1 MEAIKTMTVAEA
13 KLQHIVEENNFN
25 RNQLDTTSTKLD
37 QVMAII
43 DNHIQITDDKF
54 VKTHDH
60 ETKKIAYYVVQAM
73 TKLRKDISEVVERE
87 E

>member
-1 MEAIKTMTVAEA
+1 MEEKTMSNLEM

-25 RNQLDTTSTKLD
+25 RNKLDTTEAKLD
-37 QVMAII
+37 LVMSII
-43 DNHIQITDDKF
+43 DNHIQNLDDTF
-54 VKTHDH
+54 IKTHDA

-73 TKLRKDISEVVERE
+73 TNLRKDIEAKAKE